1 MFFGV
6 IMPGAFQRFISGSP
20 PGAGR
25 DEAQLVIC
33 NLSFVVA
40 PMAGASGASAIRALD
55 ICAAIPASILDTPP
69 AKTS

>member
-6 IMPGAFQRFISGSP
+6 IMPGAFQRFISGS